1 MQGYGMK
8 KSNSEGL
15 PPGDN
20 VVNFKPQE
28 PDMMMTD
35 WAESGNPTR
44 YELRATLHT
53 CKRLWQANQDALK
66 SEGCDIKKTQE
77 NINILEKNYM
87 VLMEY
92 LTDR

>member
-1 MQGYGMK
+1 MEVYMTK
-8 KSNSEGL
+8 DSNSEEL
-15 PPGDN
+15 SPADK
-20 VVNFKPQE
+20 VVNLQPPE

-35 WAESGNPTR
+35 WVEVGNPAR
-44 YELRATLHT
+44 YELRVTLHT

-66 SEGCDIKKTQE
+66 SEGCDFKKTQE